1 MKQLFC
7 TSVFI
12 VGSLWGAQAQG
23 IRVGL
28 RAGANY
34 STATGSDT
42 KNLEGLWGPAGGLVV
57 NIPLTSDGFFSF
69 QPEVGYA
76 RKGYNRLAAPG
87 ISSGA
92 RLFLHYLNA
101 PLLAKVKVGG
111 WLAEAGPQVGYLLDV
126 KDRNPTVDPSPDNR
140 PNRLAPYRRWELGYV
155 AGIGYELKNGLGIGV
170 RYNGGFTRILQESVT
185 VPLTRSH
192 NSAFQFQLTYL
203 VTRR

>member
-7 TSVFI
+7 TSVL
-12 VGSLWGAQAQG
+12 VVSSLWAAHAQG

-57 NIPLTSDGFFSF
+57 NVPLTTDGFFSL
-69 QPEVGYA
+69 QPEIAYA
-76 RKGYNRLAAPG
+76 RKGYEMQNVPGLYTNRV
-87 ISSGA
+87 
-92 RLFLHYLNA
+92 FLHYLNA

-111 WLAEAGPQVGYLLDV
+111 WIAEAGPQVGYLLDV
-126 KDRNPTVDPSPDNR
+126 KDRNPTIDPRPANR

-155 AGIGYELKNGLGIGV
+155 AGIGYELQNGLGVGV
-170 RYNGGFTRILQESVT
+170 RYNGGFTRIRQESVT

>member
-1 MKQLFC
+1 MKHLLC
-7 TSVFI
+7 TSVLV
-12 VGSLWGAQAQG
+12 VGSLWGAHAQG

-34 STATGSDT
+34 STATGSDA

-57 NIPLTSDGFFSF
+57 NVPLTTDGFFSL
-69 QPEVGYA
+69 QPEIAYA
-76 RKGYNRLAAPG
+76 RKGYNRLAVRG
-87 ISSGA
+87 ISSEE
-92 RLFLHYLNA
+92 RLFFHHLNA

-111 WLAEAGPQVGYLLDV
+111 WLAEAGPQIGYLLDV
-126 KDRNPTVDPSPDNR
+126 KDRDPTVDPRPANR
-140 PNRLAPYRRWELGYV
+140 PNRLNPYRRWELGYV
-155 AGIGYELKNGLGIGV
+155 AGIGYELANGLGIGV
-170 RYNGGFTRILQESVT
+170 RYTGGFTRIRQESVT

>member
-7 TSVFI
+7 TSVLLLS
-12 VGSLWGAQAQG
+12 SLWGAHAQG

-42 KNLEGLWGPAGGLVV
+42 KNVEGLWGPAGGLVV
-57 NIPLTSDGFFSF
+57 NVPLTTDGFFSL
-69 QPEVGYA
+69 QPEIGYA
-76 RKGYNRLAAPG
+76 RKGYNRLAVRG
-87 ISSGA
+87 ISSEA
-92 RLFLHYLNA
+92 RLYLHYLNA

-111 WLAEAGPQVGYLLDV
+111 WIAEAGPQVGYLVDV
-126 KDRNPTVDPSPDNR
+126 KDRDPTVDPRPANR

-155 AGIGYELKNGLGIGV
+155 AGIGYELANGLGIGL
-170 RYNGGFTRILQESVT
+170 RYNGGFNRIVQEAVT

-203 VTRR
+203 VARR